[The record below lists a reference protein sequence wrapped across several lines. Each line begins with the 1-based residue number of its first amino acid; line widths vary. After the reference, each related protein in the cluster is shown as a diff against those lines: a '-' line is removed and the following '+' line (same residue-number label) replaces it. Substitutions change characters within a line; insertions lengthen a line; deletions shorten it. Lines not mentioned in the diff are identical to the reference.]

1 MLTSFKEYQKED
13 LDNEE
18 ISDLL
23 DDTYK
28 EIVGYIDQVRE
39 SEDLAY
45 KIDTM
50 VVMLDAI
57 RAYLAFSTASLL
69 DMKLTKNR

>member
-1 MLTSFKEYQKED
+1 MLIPFKEYQTED
-13 LDNEE
+13 VDSED
-18 ISDLL
+18 IPALL

-28 EIVGYIDQVRE
+28 DIVGYIDEVRE
-39 SEDLAY
+39 SEDVGY

-69 DMKLTKNR
+69 DMRLSKDR

>member
-1 MLTSFKEYQKED
+1 MLIPFKEYQTED
-13 LDNEE
+13 VDSED
-18 ISDLL
+18 IPALL

-28 EIVGYIDQVRE
+28 DIVGYIDEVRE
-39 SEDLAY
+39 SEDVGY

-57 RAYLAFSTASLL
+57 RAYLAFSTAALL
-69 DMKLTKNR
+69 EMRLSKDR

>member
-1 MLTSFKEYQKED
+1 MLTPFKEYQAED

-28 EIVGYIDQVRE
+28 EIVGYINQVRE
-39 SEDLAY
+39 SEDVGD

-69 DMKLTKNR
+69 DMRLSKDR